1 MKDARREYEAAL
13 ADFSRPGARWTE
25 KGRLTYW
32 GKAAGLSAEDIVA
45 DARAHGVTD
54 RDADIRRGWND
65 AKPRGDRPATADR
78 SRSRSSP
85 SRPSPADR
93 RRRDE
98 RGGLVR
104 TIIENGRDV
113 DDMEKLAAL
122 SPVPICA
129 DGDPMA
135 RLVEAQHLLLLL
147 FGRDEFAFV
156 RSGKAAAVKATPG
169 ENLRTVDDWLGEPVG
184 RDFGE
189 VVGVNPLTGRQGRTT
204 DGRPSYCCL
213 PTVADFRHMV
223 FEFDKLPLA
232 DQCRFWAGV
241 IQAEALPLRA
251 LVYSG
256 GKSIHGVVRVNAK
269 SAEEYRRY
277 AEAAAAKYA
286 NPADPPEMRL
296 DDQALKNPLTG
307 VRLAGAVRKDTGKRQ
322 ALLYAARDRHDR
334 KYRLALNPEA
344 ANGNGETTGKAEAAT
359 SADRTSAAN
368 GETTTP
374 GEPPARRCEGC
385 AALAD
390 CRQAFG
396 RFWGEK
402 SRGGIGCDSSFRGW
416 GAARRTVE
424 DMKRGIAL
432 DRLKRKR

>member
-13 ADFSRPGARWTE
+13 ADFSQPGERWTA

-45 DARAHGVTD
+45 DARARGVTD

-65 AKPRGDRPATADR
+65 AKPKGDRFHAADR
-78 SRSRSSP
+78 SR

-104 TIIENGRDV
+104 TLIANGRDV
-113 DDMEKLAAL
+113 DGMEKLAAL

-129 DGDPMA
+129 DGDPVA
-135 RLVEAQHLLLLL
+135 RRVEMELHLLLL
-147 FGRDEFAFV
+147 FGGREFAFV
-156 RSGKAAAVKATPG
+156 RSGKAAAVRATLG
-169 ENLRTVDDWLGEPVG
+169 ENLRKVDDWLGEPVG

-189 VVGVNPLTGRQGRTT
+189 VVCVNPLTGRRGLTT
-204 DGRPSYCCL
+204 EGTPSYCCRE
-213 PTVADFRHMV
+213 TVADFRHMV

-241 IQAEALPLRA
+241 IRADKLPLRA

-269 SAEEYRRY
+269 SAEEYRLF
-277 AEAAAAKYA
+277 ADEVAAAFA
-286 NPADPPEMRL
+286 NPADPEEMRI

-322 ALLYAARDRHDR
+322 ALLYAA
-334 KYRLALNPEA
+334 P
-344 ANGNGETTGKAEAAT
+344 
-359 SADRTSAAN
+359 
-368 GETTTP
+368 
-374 GEPPARRCEGC
+374 
-385 AALAD
+385 
-390 CRQAFG
+390 
-396 RFWGEK
+396 
-402 SRGGIGCDSSFRGW
+402 IGSTASISW
-416 GAARRTVE
+416 P
-424 DMKRGIAL
+424 
-432 DRLKRKR
+432 